1 MTDNIFV
8 NRFSKMS
15 NDELESI
22 SFNEDVYTDE
32 ARLTAL
38 DILKSRDVN
47 TEAISLAHDTLVA
60 DKIANEKIVLNIPSA
75 TVSSSVHNKTD
86 EKALP
91 GLYSKRLIMMFS
103 LFFSTVFGGA
113 LLMYNLKKMGQSK
126 ARTQVLIFCIFYA
139 FIPFMLISSFQ
150 LDNNISIFAN
160 IIGGFILTE
169 YFWNKFIGK
178 TFEHKKLDWA
188 KPTLI
193 SLAITIPL
201 AILVIYFGGGL
212 PA

>member
-8 NRFSKMS
+8 NRFSKMT
-15 NDELESI
+15 NDELEAI

-47 TEAISLAHDTLVA
+47 TEAISIAHDTLVA
-60 DKIANEKIVLNIPSA
+60 DKITNEKIVLNIPSA
-75 TVSSSVHNKTD
+75 TESFSLNDKTK
-86 EKALP
+86 EQPLP
-91 GLYSKRLIMMFS
+91 ELHSKRLIMMFS
-103 LFFSTVFGGA
+103 LFFSTIFGGA
-113 LLMYNLKKMGQSK
+113 LLMYNLKKTGHSK

-139 FIPFMLISSFQ
+139 FIPFMLITSFH

-178 TFEHKKLDWA
+178 TFEYKKRDWV

-201 AILVIYFGGGL
+201 AILVLYFGGGL